1 LADLWSARR
10 AFPQSGLK
18 ILRSVY
24 VSALKDPELKVE
36 VEKRNYELEPVSGEE
51 LESLAK
57 EVMAQPPAVIE
68 RMKKVLGN

>member
-1 LADLWSARR
+1 
-10 AFPQSGLK
+10 
-18 ILRSVY
+18 